1 MKKRKTFDVRALSV
15 VLSLL
20 MVLSVIAFPTMKAKA
35 EEPGKTLD
43 DFVERCYT
51 VTLDRPSDAPGFA
64 DWKDQLLNGRAVGIE
79 IAYGFLFSKEYT
91 AKNKSNEDYVTDLYM
106 LFMGRTP
113 DEEGYKDWVGQLNN
127 GKSRLEVYAG
137 FANSLEFY
145 NLCTEYGITAGRYV
159 PGYDRTTINNV
170 NLFVERLYKTCLGRI
185 GDREGQKNWVEKLI
199 TKQISGTECARS
211 FIQSTEYVNKGLYD
225 DNYVK
230 NLYLAMM
237 GRPYDDDGFNNWMDA
252 LSNGMTRD
260 EVFAGFANSA
270 EFANLCA
277 KYHIEKGSY
286 TAKDVSKSDITP
298 KPSKWYRTSRIDY
311 NNGDY
316 AIVKYVDFNTE
327 ISRIRYDQNGNKL
340 GYDYRDETMSNGDY
354 YYGEREYDD
363 EGNLSYEYYY
373 KTTYNSDKSVRTEY
387 SYTDEWLNLF
397 YYDVYND
404 VEYTY
409 TGPEETYTSYHPV
422 SGTFY
427 DADGNIIGSAV
438 YQYYSDNREKSMK
451 QYYDNG
457 KLSNEY
463 EYEYYDKKGYEYQ
476 YIKKYVETNY
486 NYDGTVDTKRI
497 EEYDENDNL
506 IKETTYFGNEL
517 NEYKIFDYDSNG
529 NMIKSTCYTS
539 TNKVAYYTD
548 FKYDYYGNKIKETNY
563 NWGVLTDYS
572 DLKYDANNNLLEIHT
587 YDNYNNLVWYSGYD
601 YNAKGTVTRHY
612 YHDGIAFYENKYELD
627 ENDYIT
633 KLTKSKDGSV
643 YYWEKYTYE
652 PCPE

>member
-1 MKKRKTFDVRALSV
+1 MKKRKTFDVRALSI

-20 MVLSVIAFPTMKAKA
+20 MVLSVITFPTLKAKA
-35 EEPGKTLD
+35 DEPAKTVD

-51 VTLDRPSDAPGFA
+51 VTLDRPSDPDGFA

-79 IAYGFLFSKEYT
+79 VAYGFLFSPEYT
-91 AKNKSNEDYVTDLYM
+91 KKNKSNEDYVTDLYM

-113 DEEGYKDWVGQLNN
+113 DEAGYNDWVGQLNN

-237 GRPYDDDGFNNWMDA
+237 GRPYDDEGFDNWLNAMA
-252 LSNGMTRD
+252 NGMTRD

-286 TAKDVSKSDITP
+286 TAKDVGKPVETP
-298 KPSKWYRTSRIDY
+298 QSFKWLRTSRIDY

-316 AIVKYVDFNTE
+316 ALIKYVDFNSE
-327 ISRIRYDQNGNKL
+327 ISRIRYDKNGNKL
-340 GYDYRDETMSNGDY
+340 GYDYRDETVNGES
-354 YYGEREYDD
+354 YYGKKYYNDD
-363 EGNLSYEYYY
+363 GTINSSFFS
-373 KTTYNSDKSVRTEY
+373 KTTISSDNSIKTEY
-387 SYTDEWLNLF
+387 TYTDEWNTLD
-397 YYDVYND
+397 YYFVYNM
-404 VEYTY
+404 EQYTY
-409 TGPEETYTSYHPV
+409 QDPDGEYTSYHATK
-422 SGTFY
+422 GTFY
-427 DADGNIIGSAV
+427 DSDGTKTGNIV
-438 YQYYSDNREKSMK
+438 YEYYPDNRLKKST
-451 QYYDNG
+451 QYEAG
-457 KLSNEY
+457 KLYWVGEN
-463 EYEYYDKKGYEYQ
+463 EYYDKKGYETQ
-476 YIKKYVETNY
+476 YVKKFTSTNY
-486 NYDGTVDTKRI
+486 NYDGTVSTKTI
-497 EEYDENDNL
+497 DEYDENGNNTKHTYYYEGEL
-506 IKETTYFGNEL
+506 IEYTIYEYDSKGNTTKSTTYNASNEVSH
-517 NEYKIFDYDSNG
+517 NIVY
-529 NMIKSTCYTS
+529 
-539 TNKVAYYTD
+539 
-548 FKYDYYGNKIKETNY
+548 KYDYYGNKIKETDY
-563 NWGVLTDYS
+563 NWGAYIGYTDY
-572 DLKYDANNNLLEIHT
+572 KYDSNNNLLKTIN
-587 YDNYNNLVWYSGYD
+587 YDNNNTVVWYSGYD
-601 YNAKGTVTRHY
+601 YTPGRQISRY
-612 YHDGIAFYENKYELD
+612 YYFDGIDLYEDNYD
-627 ENDYIT
+627 IDADNYIT
-633 KLTKSKDGSV
+633 KYTKSKNGSE

>member
-1 MKKRKTFDVRALSV
+1 MKIRKTFDVRALSV

-64 DWKDQLLNGRAVGIE
+64 DWKDQLLNGRAVGVE

-237 GRPYDDDGFNNWMDA
+237 GRPYDEEGFYNWINA

-277 KYHIEKGSY
+277 KYNIDKGSY
-286 TAKDVSKSDITP
+286 TAKDVSKPSETP
-298 KPSKWYRTSRIDY
+298 ETTETKNYRISRKDF

-316 AIVKYVDFNTE
+316 VLVKYGGGNWE
-327 ISRIRYDQNGNKL
+327 IAEKRYDKNGNDL
-340 GYDYRDETMSNGDY
+340 GYDYRQETSEDGLEEFLCHRDY
-354 YYGEREYDD
+354 WRGS
-363 EGNLSYEYYY
+363 LSYEYHT
-373 KTTYNSDKSVRTEY
+373 KKVYNSDHTQCTEY
-387 SYTDEWLNLF
+387 EYSDEWLSETFKRVFKYKKVTVNDGD
-397 YYDVYND
+397 YSYD
-404 VEYTY
+404 TY
-409 TGPEETYTSYHPV
+409 LQTE
-422 SGTFY
+422 GTFY
-427 DADGNIIGSAV
+427 NMDGSVAGSIKR
-438 YQYYSDNREKSMK
+438 YYDSANRENKTE
-451 QYYDNG
+451 QFFP
-457 KLSNEY
+457 
-463 EYEYYDKKGYEYQ
+463 
-476 YIKKYVETNY
+476 
-486 NYDGTVDTKRI
+486 DGTL
-497 EEYDENDNL
+497 YW
-506 IKETTYFGNEL
+506 YNER
-517 NEYKIFDYDSNG
+517 E
-529 NMIKSTCYTS
+529 
-539 TNKVAYYTD
+539 
-548 FKYDYYGNKIKETNY
+548 YYGNKDYTTKKEIDISYRYDGSIEQKHINEYNEKGIIVKSYQYYDDTLDYLMVTELDSKGNMTKTTYYDDSNNIKYYYVYENDIYGNRVKTTEFLAP
-563 NWGVLTDYS
+563 GVVASYTYDT
-572 DLKYDANNNLLEIHT
+572 YDANNNWISSKTTDSNNNILSESKYEYDSKGNLT
-587 YDNYNNLVWYSGYD
+587 YSYYNNGTDTEEYVYEYDENYNQTKYTY
-601 YNAKGTVTRHY
+601 K
-612 YHDGIAFYENKYELD
+612 EN
-627 ENDYIT
+627 
-633 KLTKSKDGSV
+633 GSV
-643 YYWEKYTYE
+643 VYWEKRSYE
-652 PCPE
+652 EY